1 MLFGLP
7 VLRLVTG
14 AVHYLQLLFSYR
26 ILVLVVD
33 VDAVLH
39 WLVIDVLAL
48 LVFLPSLCQFVTF
61 VLLTQLTC
69 KFLAPF

>member
-1 MLFGLP
+1 MIFDLP
-7 VLRLVTG
+7 VLQLVAG
-14 AVHYLQLLFSYR
+14 AVHNLQLLFR
-26 ILVLVVD
+26 FWILVLVVGI
-33 VDAVLH
+33 DAVLH

-61 VLLTQLTC
+61 VLLAQLTC